1 MEPASTS
8 EHTATS
14 RYTPG
19 VNYRATSERRRYQ
32 DLPPAVRAA
41 ADTALGSPVVRAA
54 APVTSGFTRAYAGH
68 VFLQDGRD
76 AFLKATGPE
85 LPIPVKALR
94 REAQMLGAL
103 GDRIPAVPLIG
114 AGEADDGGQVLALD
128 WVDGHLPG
136 FPWTNDEVALVRDA
150 CERVA
155 TLPSSTLDGLEPGRL
170 VDDLLGDKRLQA
182 ALDGGLAMPTSLEHL
197 PDWLPSGVGDVL
209 DLARQAQ
216 TLLVGDH
223 LNHFDLRPDN
233 LLIGRGAGE
242 ASDRA
247 YILDWNWVTLGPAW
261 CDWVG
266 IIPTMHDQGYELAD
280 LMASSPLS
288 REAAP
293 DAIDAF
299 LAVIA
304 IYMLVG
310 LGEGPPHGT
319 IAALRH
325 HQRYY
330 ARIFLNSLAT
340 HRGWL

>member
-1 MEPASTS
+1 MVA
-8 EHTATS
+8 
-14 RYTPG
+14 
-19 VNYRATSERRRYQ
+19 
-32 DLPPAVRAA
+32 
-41 ADTALGSPVVRAA
+41 ALGKRS
-54 APVTSGFTRAYAGH
+54 
-68 VFLQDGRD
+68 
-76 AFLKATGPE
+76 
-85 LPIPVKALR
+85 
-94 REAQMLGAL
+94 
-103 GDRIPAVPLIG
+103 PAVPWTG
-114 AGEADDGGQVLALD
+114 AGDADDGGEGLALA

-136 FPWTNDEVALVRDA
+136 YPWTDEEIALVRHA

-155 TLPSSTLDGLEPGRL
+155 ALPSSTLDGLDPGRL
-170 VDDLLGDKRLQA
+170 VDDLLGDERLQA
-182 ALDGGLAMPTSLEHL
+182 ALDGGLTMPASLEHL
-197 PDWLPSGVGDVL
+197 PQWLPSRVGEVL
-209 DLARQAQ
+209 ELARHAQ

-233 LLIGRGAGE
+233 LLIGRGPGDVT
-242 ASDRA
+242 DRA
-247 YILDWNWVTLGPAW
+247 YVLDWNWVTIGPAW

-288 REAAP
+288 RDADP

-310 LGEGPPHGT
+310 LGDGPPHGT

-330 ARIFLNSLAT
+330 SRIFRDSLAA
-340 HRGWL
+340 HRPSV